1 MKLDISNL
9 SNANR
14 RIRLVPKEGA
24 TITLPETAVNPT
36 VMFEDTGALVYC
48 LSPKPP
54 VLGISCDG
62 ATDRSGKLSFDG
74 PVIFKLEPDGEVIQF
89 ANEAEFV
96 AWIKA
101 HPETGLT
108 VKDYNRPTYEM
119 ILPISTVPGE
129 VDSDQDIYPTMA
141 FNLLIVGKDQTG
153 TPLSMSWNGELF
165 GDSME
170 YPANSIKRTLREI
183 LFPMNGPGVGDD
195 IVVTT
200 TRIDEVSELNTM
212 LFKDALVTHLPMVA
226 DLSGNVKFTQGAT
239 DGSESNYDMA
249 MYGIN
254 VDLSAIKSADVTANL
269 NEYFLVDSGSEDDK
283 PWYFSVI
290 DKIIFAA
297 PSVYSL
303 GSLGS
308 VQRSQQ
314 PQYDRQD
321 APHYPYFAN
330 ALLTSNQ
337 VIHQIGGE
345 VEFSADPISVLEPV
359 NGNAHYFDNFTQ
371 VERWEE
377 RLEAGKYNPDRTVLM
392 NGPQQISTLGDLNA
406 LSVVQV
412 VLENVIVE
420 LTKIQLPQVLQGET
434 LRIKCPVRFD
444 LGMGMR
450 RANGQLIF
458 PGIPLV
464 RKNDTDPNDY
474 AGAYS
479 PVELIHNCLS
489 MGTLETLEE
498 GGNTTVSGYV
508 DYTPTHAFEDVPVDD
523 QVIYMLN
530 YFNQLEFS
538 IITLP

>member
-9 SNANR
+9 SSANR
-14 RIRLVPKEGA
+14 RVRLVPKEGA
-24 TITLPETAVNPT
+24 VITLPETEVNPT
-36 VMFEDTGALVYC
+36 VMIEDSGALVYC

-54 VLGISCDG
+54 VLGISCEG

-74 PVIFKLEPDGEVIQF
+74 PVIFKLEPDGATVQF

-129 VDSDQDIYPTMA
+129 VDSEQDIYPTMA
-141 FNLLIVGKDQTG
+141 FNLLVVGKDQNG
-153 TPLSMSWNGELF
+153 APLSMPWTGEIF

-183 LFPMNGPGVGDD
+183 LFPMNGPGIGDD

-200 TRIDEVSELNTM
+200 TRIVDATELNTM
-212 LFKDALVTHLPMVA
+212 LFKDSLVSHLPMVA
-226 DLSGNVKFTQGAT
+226 NLSGNVKFTRGAT
-239 DGSESNYDMA
+239 DASESNYDMA

-254 VDLSAIKSADVTANL
+254 VDLSALSPADVTANL
-269 NEYFLVDSGSEDDK
+269 NAYFLNDSGMEDDK

-297 PSVYSL
+297 PTVYTLSSL
-303 GSLGS
+303 GSI
-308 VQRSQQ
+308 QRPQQ
-314 PQYDRQD
+314 PQFDRQD

-337 VIHQIGGE
+337 VIHQVGGD
-345 VEFSADPISVLEPV
+345 VEFSADHVSVLEPV
-359 NGNAHYFDNFTQ
+359 NGNNHFFDNFTQ
-371 VERWEE
+371 VERFEG
-377 RLEAGKYNPDRTVLM
+377 RLETGKYNPDRTQLL
-392 NGPQQISTLGDLNA
+392 NGPQTIVTSGDLNA
-406 LSVVQV
+406 MNVVQV
-412 VLENVIVE
+412 VLEGSVVE
-420 LTKIQLPQVLQGET
+420 LTKIQLPQILEGET
-434 LRIKCPVRFD
+434 LRIRCPVRFD
-444 LGMGMR
+444 SNMGLR
-450 RANGQLIF
+450 RANGQLLF
-458 PGIPLV
+458 PGVPLV
-464 RKNDTDPNDY
+464 RKNNEDPNAY

-489 MGTLETLEE
+489 MATLEYNEE
-498 GGNTTVSGYV
+498 GGNTTISGYV
-508 DYTPTHAFEDVPVDD
+508 DYTPTHPFEAVPADD

-538 IITLP
+538 IIQNP